1 MTTRKI
7 AGETRRRIVL
17 FNVGGMGWHPPSWA
31 RQQDKPK
38 WAVEARSKFFAQTVW
53 AGCVAP
59 TALGAPCGYFP
70 ALTRWANLCHA
81 SGVWWRANVGGSME
95 WKRVVA
101 RKNGVGL
108 FSAGETKIGCG
119 LGLARNLSLR
129 LRRR

>member
-59 TALGAPCGYFP
+59 TALGASSELFP

-81 SGVWWRANVGGSME
+81 SGVWWRPTGRDSPGSVGDERTVLDYS
-95 WKRVVA
+95 R
-101 RKNGVGL
+101 
-108 FSAGETKIGCG
+108 
-119 LGLARNLSLR
+119 LGK
-129 LRRR
+129 